1 MINKSI
7 QHLRNLQTT
16 SNLFR
21 ASPEIKT
28 GYNRIWIRD
37 NLYISIAFEEI
48 NDKKT
53 VENIF
58 ISLLNLLVKYEYKID
73 NAIKEK
79 PTEDYKYIHP
89 VYTENL
95 EETKGGWGWKQNDAI
110 GGLLFKIGK
119 LEQKNYNII
128 RNDKHFYMLKKLVL
142 YLKSIEYWKDKDNGM
157 WEENK
162 EIHSSSIGACI
173 AGLKAISHIVEVPID
188 LIKKGEQTL
197 ARLLP
202 AESMT
207 KPTDLSLLSL
217 IYPYKL
223 LNKEQSEEI
232 LENIEKY
239 LCKEKGI
246 IRYVGDS
253 YYKENNKE
261 ASWTMGFPWMAIC
274 YYQIGNL
281 KKYKYYIKK
290 TIEVLNDNL
299 ELTELYKEDKYPNEN
314 TPLGW
319 SQSLLIKAL
328 NI

>member
-7 QHLRNLQTT
+7 QHLKNLRTT

-21 ASPEIKT
+21 ASPAIKT

-58 ISLLNLLVKYEYKID
+58 ISILDILVKYEYKID
-73 NAIKEK
+73 DAIKEK

-89 VYTENL
+89 VYDGNL

-110 GGLLFKIGK
+110 GGLLFKIGR
-119 LEQKNYNII
+119 LEQENYNII
-128 RNDKHFYMLKKLVL
+128 RADEHFNMLKKLVL